1 LCRREERGVGCAVEF
16 VLFAAIVV
24 LVVVAVVAVVFLL
37 AQHWLC

>member
-16 VLFAAIVV
+16 VLFAALVV

-37 AQHWLC
+37 AQHWL